1 MTLYWELGF
10 SPFGLIV
17 AYGKLYENQIFVF
30 DKKNVVALKLFLKMP
45 PPNNK
50 ETIVF
55 CCCKEHAFW
64 RVFIAEFQIN
74 GTLRNFQACLV
85 SDFENCS

>member
-1 MTLYWELGF
+1 MVNCMEIKVL
-10 SPFGLIV
+10 
-17 AYGKLYENQIFVF
+17 VF

-45 PPNNK
+45 LPNDR

-55 CCCKEHAFW
+55 CCCQEHTSW
-64 RVFIAEFQIN
+64 RVFIAELQIN

-85 SDFENCS
+85 FDFENCS